1 MALTETHVFDS
12 LPSREDALS
21 LKIGAF
27 NPDTFSDADI
37 TYSLAG
43 SSNGVEAYVSS
54 DLGIIGAT
62 STIFKV
68 IDEYNEVVYLKNMK
82 SDVTLGGLYELRNP
96 PSFINLVKVELRDA
110 EYEGMQKSPGVM
122 LFKCTFVFLFT
133 LTYSYFSSQTNVP
146 VDAFLTHLI
155 RQPSA
160 APFISKKL
168 VQYHGISN
176 PSPSFVSRVTQAF
189 TSGSFSSGGVTFG
202 SNKVSIFAKYV

>member
-1 MALTETHVFDS
+1 MILYPIGFSPILPYVSQLYPNFDNACGSGACSITSDHACLCSVALTETHVFDS

-122 LFKCTFVFLFT
+122 LFKCTFVFFVHSHLLILF
-133 LTYSYFSSQTNVP
+133 L
-146 VDAFLTHLI
+146 
-155 RQPSA
+155 
-160 APFISKKL
+160 
-168 VQYHGISN
+168 
-176 PSPSFVSRVTQAF
+176 
-189 TSGSFSSGGVTFG
+189 
-202 SNKVSIFAKYV
+202 SNKCAS